1 MNLFGITRSSNED
14 VARGYGSS
22 IQEAELIAYCHSS
35 NHNLVEA
42 LHITEPATID
52 SEDRMRFQTAIAKAK
67 NLKQSGVE
75 NAPQKRP
82 GGLPRYCHQGREVET
97 FG

>member
-14 VARGYGSS
+14 IARGYGSS

-42 LHITEPATID
+42 LHITEPTTID
-52 SEDRMRFQTAIAKAK
+52 SEDRMLFQTAIAKAK
-67 NLKQSGVE
+67 NLKQSGLCD
-75 NAPQKRP
+75 
-82 GGLPRYCHQGREVET
+82 GLIFLGATDCHGQWRVKL
-97 FG
+97 